1 MHMMHTLTLI
11 LSITLLLLIL
21 WDAFEAIV
29 LPRRVTR
36 RFRFTRIFYRSTWA
50 PWSWIAKKLPRGK
63 FRDGFLSVYGPVS
76 LLFLLVIWALGLI
89 FSFALLQ
96 WSFGS
101 GIKTPEHDPGF
112 ISDFY
117 FSGSSFFTLGLGDVT
132 PVTKVARVITVIE
145 SGMGFGFLALV
156 IGYLPVLYQAFSKRE
171 VNISLLDARAGS
183 PPTAVELIRRHS
195 RPSNMEEVSKF
206 LQDWELWSAEL
217 LESHLSYPVLA
228 YYRSQHSNE
237 SWLAALTMILD
248 VSSLAMV
255 AVDGA
260 PTKQAH
266 LTFAMAR
273 HTVVDLCQIFN
284 RPPLPPI
291 IDRLSKEDFIKM
303 RELLAEGAVNFRS
316 DEDADR
322 KLSEVR
328 KSYEPYVNALSQFLL
343 IPLPPWFVI
352 QSRTDNWQ
360 TSPWERRAARIQAR
374 TPQQDPDD
382 HF

>member
-1 MHMMHTLTLI
+1 MHTFTTI
-11 LSITLLLLIL
+11 LSIILLLLIL

-36 RFRFTRIFYRSTWA
+36 RFRFTRFFYRSTWA
-50 PWSWIAKKLPRGK
+50 PWSWIAKKIPKGK
-63 FRDGFLSVYGPVS
+63 FRDGYLSVYGPVS
-76 LLFLLVIWALGLI
+76 LLFLLVIWAAGLI

-96 WSFGS
+96 WSLGS
-101 GIKTPEHDPGF
+101 GIDTPEHNPDF

-117 FSGSSFFTLGLGDVT
+117 FSGSSFFTLGLGDVS
-132 PVTKVARVITVIE
+132 PVTKAARVITVIE

-183 PPTAVELIRRHS
+183 PPTAVELLRRHS
-195 RPSNMEEVSKF
+195 PPSNIEEVSKF
-206 LQDWELWSAEL
+206 LHDWELWSAEL

-248 VSSLAMV
+248 ASSLAMV
-255 AVDGA
+255 GVDGT
-260 PTKQAH
+260 PMKQAQ

-284 RPPLPPI
+284 RPPLPPTV
-291 IDRLSKEDFIKM
+291 DRLSKDDLITM
-303 RELLAEGAVNFRS
+303 RELLAEAGVNFVPMMMLM
-316 DEDADR
+316 
-322 KLSEVR
+322 K
-328 KSYEPYVNALSQFLL
+328 N
-343 IPLPPWFVI
+343 
-352 QSRTDNWQ
+352 
-360 TSPWERRAARIQAR
+360 
-374 TPQQDPDD
+374 
-382 HF
+382 